1 MMRRDLR
8 RVVIRNWPSVV
19 LACRGTLA
27 ALAALAV
34 AVALR
39 LECPYWAAMT
49 ALIVI
54 QPTRGLLLEKSF
66 YRLVGTALGSLAGL
80 LMVQSAGSPAS
91 LTILLSL
98 WMAGCV
104 GAGNLM
110 YGLRSYGAMVAACTG
125 AVIAMAGYN
134 NPPHLND
141 LVFGRIACI
150 TIGILVSTTLTLF
163 FTRRRSKRELLD
175 RLVKVAAADIEW
187 LALLLRGGRQQELVA
202 LQQDILVEIAEIEGA
217 MDAVWA
223 GSLDL
228 KKRKRRVRSLIVSLL
243 TLLEAGKLTGYH
255 LARRGFPGES
265 WREPLA
271 RQLEEVA
278 WRLGRQGSLDPSAG
292 LEVVLA
298 ETRARFPL
306 LGDSLSELAG
316 SLGQLIDQWDGS
328 ALSQERPATHLF
340 IRHRDWR
347 EAGRAALRASGAIAA
362 VGALWILSGWQEG
375 PLMMIAASIMVSIFS
390 THDRPAA
397 MLGYVFCGASVGVA
411 AALFCR
417 LVLLPGV
424 GDPVLQGAACVPVLM
439 AGIMALSRRRTALGA
454 MDAVL
459 FFLFVMQPGVP
470 VVPDAPSY
478 IAGGCAALG
487 GVGVALLSFRFLLPI
502 DPARRLRSLLVA
514 ISRDLATFAA
524 ADSASMEK
532 CRARTQHRVLRLLA
546 QGGKLDH
553 DLGAIID
560 GGLAALII
568 GRWMQWLR
576 EMKLK
581 EGISPEALE
590 ALRETTIKLSAAVK
604 HPEGILFAL
613 EAVSVS
619 LGEAMEPYLG
629 CFQLQTAVPIVR
641 GTQPV
646 SALRL
651 LLSME
656 GNDQLLSSTKKGTSH
671 C

>member
-8 RVVIRNWPSVV
+8 RLVIQNWPSFV
-19 LACRGTLA
+19 LACRGTVA

-34 AVALR
+34 AVLLR

-104 GAGNLM
+104 GTGNLM

-150 TIGILVSTTLTLF
+150 TIGIVVSTTVTLF
-163 FTRRRSKRELLD
+163 FTSRRSKRELLD
-175 RLVKVAAADIEW
+175 RLVQVAAADIEW
-187 LALLLRGGRQQELVA
+187 LALLLRGGREQDLVA
-202 LQQDILVEIAEIEGA
+202 LQQDILVEIAGIEGA

-255 LARRGFPGES
+255 LARPGFGGES

-278 WRLGRQGSLDPSAG
+278 WRLDQQGSLDQSAG
-292 LEVVLA
+292 LEALLA
-298 ETRARFPL
+298 GTRARFPL
-306 LGDSLSELAG
+306 LGDSLGELVG
-316 SLGQLIDQWDGS
+316 SLGELIGQWDGT
-328 ALSQERPATHLF
+328 AQGRERPAAHPF

-411 AALFCR
+411 AALCCR

-424 GDPVLQGAACVPVLM
+424 ADPLLQGAACVPVIM

-454 MDAVL
+454 MDAML

-470 VVPDAPSY
+470 VVPGAPGY

-487 GVGVALLSFRFLLPI
+487 GVGVAILCFRFLLPI
-502 DPARRLRSLLVA
+502 DPARRLRSLLLA
-514 ISRDLATFAA
+514 ISRDLATLAA
-524 ADSASMEK
+524 ADSASLEK

-560 GGLAALII
+560 GGLAALVI
-568 GRWMQWLR
+568 GRWMQWLK
-576 EMKLK
+576 EMELN
-581 EGISPEALE
+581 EGITPEARQ
-590 ALRETTIKLSAAVK
+590 ALQETALKLSASIRQ
-604 HPEGILFAL
+604 PEGILSAL

-619 LGEAMEPYLG
+619 LGEEMGPYLEVFG
-629 CFQLQTAVPIVR
+629 FQAPE
-641 GTQPV
+641 P
-646 SALRL
+646 ALAASYQWPCL
-651 LLSME
+651 GS
-656 GNDQLLSSTKKGTSH
+656 
-671 C
+671 

>member
-1 MMRRDLR
+1 MHRALR
-8 RVVIRNWPSVV
+8 RLVIRNRPSFV
-19 LACRGTLA
+19 LACRGTVA

-34 AVALR
+34 AVLLR

-80 LMVQSAGSPAS
+80 VMVQSAGSPAS

-98 WMAGCV
+98 WLAGCV
-104 GAGNLM
+104 GAGNLL

-150 TIGILVSTTLTLF
+150 TIGIVVSTTVTLF
-163 FTRRRSKRELLD
+163 FTRRRSKRELLE
-175 RLVKVAAADIEW
+175 RLVKVAAADIQW
-187 LALLLRGGRQQELVA
+187 LALLVRGGRQQDLVA
-202 LQQDILVEIAEIEGA
+202 LRQDILLEISEIEGA

-228 KKRKRRVRSLIVSLL
+228 RKRKRRVRSLIVSLL

-255 LARRGFPGES
+255 PARREFRGET

-278 WRLGRQGSLDPSAG
+278 WRLERQGSLDPSAG
-292 LEVVLA
+292 LGAVLA
-298 ETRARFPL
+298 GTKARLPL
-306 LGDSLSELAG
+306 LGDTLDELAG
-316 SLGQLIDQWDGS
+316 SLGQLIEQWDGTEQ
-328 ALSQERPATHLF
+328 SQERPATHLF

-347 EAGRAALRASGAIAA
+347 EAGRAALRAAGALAA
-362 VGALWILSGWQEG
+362 VGALWSLSGWQEG
-375 PLMMIAASIMVSIFS
+375 PSMMIAASIMVSIFS

-397 MLGYVFCGASVGVA
+397 MLGYVFCGASAGVA
-411 AALFCR
+411 AALLCR

-424 GDPVLQGAACVPVLM
+424 GDPVLQGAASIPVLM
-439 AGIMALSRRRTALGA
+439 TGIIALSRRRTALGA
-454 MDAVL
+454 MDAML

-470 VVPDAPSY
+470 AVPDAPSY

-487 GVGVALLSFRFLLPI
+487 GVGVAILSFRYLLPI

-514 ISRDLATFAA
+514 ISRDLASLAA

-532 CRARTQHRVLRLLA
+532 RRARTQHRVLRLLA

-553 DLGAIID
+553 DLGALIE
-560 GGLAALII
+560 GGLAALVI

-576 EMKLK
+576 ERELR
-581 EGISPEALE
+581 EGISPEACQ
-590 ALRETTIKLSAAVK
+590 ALQETARKLTAAIRQ
-604 HPEGILFAL
+604 PEGILSAL
-613 EAVSVS
+613 EVVSVG
-619 LGEAMEPYLG
+619 LGEAMEPYLEGFGFQAPEPALAAPHQLPCLG
-629 CFQLQTAVPIVR
+629 C
-641 GTQPV
+641 
-646 SALRL
+646 
-651 LLSME
+651 
-656 GNDQLLSSTKKGTSH
+656 
-671 C
+671 